1 MKELLA
7 RYLELDKV
15 RDDGPTL
22 KVLADN
28 LRSYP
33 VIVVFWLAVSYLWV
47 TGGPV
52 GVIVSIL
59 WGAWLLFISI
69 LIAFQSA
76 VLVLAVIADL
86 TGHKPTKAPNPPSIA
101 SVAIAMLAV
110 MFLFS
115 SAVLAI
121 GVFHAIKG

>member
-7 RYLELDKV
+7 RYLELHKI
-15 RDDGPTL
+15 REDGPTL

-33 VIVVFWLAVSYLWV
+33 VVVVFWLAISYLWV
-47 TGGPV
+47 KGGPV
-52 GVIVSIL
+52 GIIVSTL
-59 WGAWLLFISI
+59 WVPWLLFISI
-69 LIAFQSA
+69 LTAFQSA
-76 VLVLAVIADL
+76 VLVLAVVADL
-86 TGHKPTKAPNPPSIA
+86 TGHKPAEAPNPPSHA
-101 SVAIAMLAV
+101 SLAIAMLAV

-115 SAVLAI
+115 SAVLAV